1 MNRNKI
7 RTFLEI
13 IYNCPFVLLVIFTSV
28 VFLIFF
34 DGTEGREDGKNV
46 AALRMIEEKNPAKEN
61 DITDRE
67 EQKEDSSIVEE
78 VQKPK
83 E

>member
-28 VFLIFF
+28 VFLIFS
-34 DGTEGREDGKNV
+34 DGAERREDGQNV

-61 DITDRE
+61 DITRE
-67 EQKEDSSIVEE
+67 KKASKMQEHARKMLTE
-78 VQKPK
+78 
-83 E
+83 